1 MKITL
6 GEKTYEVTKITCG
19 KMNDYYEVMDSVD
32 ESEKVNGRTT
42 KKDFDLIKEFLANFF
57 GNQFTTVDIDNEL
70 DVTDLM
76 TFWIGIGIEIKDK
89 TQSKVEKLIKK

>member
-1 MKITL
+1 MKIKL

-19 KMNDYYEVMDSVD
+19 KMTDYYDVMDAVS

-42 KKDFDLIKEFLANFF
+42 KADFNLIKEFLVNFYN
-57 GNQFTTVDIDNEL
+57 NQFTTEDIDNEL
-70 DVTDLM
+70 DVIDLM
-76 TFWIGIGIEIKDK
+76 TFWIGIGVEINQK